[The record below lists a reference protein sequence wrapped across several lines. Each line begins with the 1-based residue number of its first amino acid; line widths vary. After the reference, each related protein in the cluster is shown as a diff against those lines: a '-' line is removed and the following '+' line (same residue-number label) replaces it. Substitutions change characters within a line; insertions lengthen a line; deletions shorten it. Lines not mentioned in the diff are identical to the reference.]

1 MDVDE
6 STPSESALDQQIRE
20 IENQVAHLVRS
31 NAEIKEILETEG
43 GDKELR
49 TAIVRV
55 ACPPASPCYA
65 HRTFS
70 SHVFPSARCRAR
82 ISSQSLDDGPFS
94 RICTGACHSQRRRH
108 LRQTLASA
116 CDAWLYRGL
125 PHSQTV
131 ESLMR
136 PCSSA
141 DAAADGAVSSGCARQ
156 ERARY
161 PYQPRGSVSGMLSCS
176 ARARVEADADL

>member
-70 SHVFPSARCRAR
+70 SHVFPFRTLQGENIVAIA
-82 ISSQSLDDGPFS
+82 
-94 RICTGACHSQRRRH
+94 RRRAILEDLH
-108 LRQTLASA
+108 RSVPQPTKAA
-116 CDAWLYRGL
+116 
-125 PHSQTV
+125 P
-131 ESLMR
+131 
-136 PCSSA
+136 
-141 DAAADGAVSSGCARQ
+141 AADIGIS
-156 ERARY
+156 
-161 PYQPRGSVSGMLSCS
+161 L
-176 ARARVEADADL
+176 